1 MNRLPLV
8 STILAVLLLAAS
20 IAYWALQLYQ
30 PPQRPIAAPPPP
42 VVLEP
47 AVDAAAT
54 LFGGQQAAVE
64 VSNYALTGVVSAGRD
79 SVAIVVAEGKPPVAI
94 KLGRE
99 IVPGVVVQEVHPRY
113 VMISEG
119 GVAKRVD
126 LPQEVKPAATLAAP
140 VAGLAGA
147 AANGNMSEPVQT
159 SATPAPPPQPMQM
172 PAPTRSTGQAPVE
185 PPQPPQ
191 Q

>member
-8 STILAVLLLAAS
+8 STVLAVLLLAAS

-54 LFGGQQAAVE
+54 LFGGQQVAVE

-99 IVPGVVVQEVHPRY
+99 IAPGVVVQEVHPRY

-126 LPQEVKPAATLAAP
+126 LPQEAKPAATLAAP